1 MAMLRVSSYRRL
13 FEEQQ
18 WGQAAGGSQRCGAHL
33 LKSSA
38 GGVLMADCPEP
49 DFPAA
54 HALNRA
60 GVVRFTQERSIMA
73 ALNDRLAVLI
83 DVARCLEEENE
94 SLELQIIELEERLG
108 VKPSSSTSLSIASP
122 SDYSVEA
129 VIERLRREKEDI
141 LCETEALKTE
151 LQSLQMKYD
160 EVVEQRT
167 LVQLE
172 REDVAVEVDADTAD
186 CLALRDQVGI
196 YEEQLAEMERQHEL
210 RVESLTEPETG
221 DEGAA
226 PPVALQFPQIDITPA
241 IMDIKE
247 YYCQL
252 AESLQ
257 FESRARA
264 VGAITAGGDEQQN
277 RLEKLT
283 GGKVKDPSEVTDV
296 NVLKDLV
303 AELQKEVAELEKYGE
318 DLEAEIEAKR
328 EAHLLKIEEL
338 EVRTL
343 IITLISSIPV
353 SLTGSSCSRSAHSV
367 CLDPHQPA
375 GGRRGP
381 AGADKGAD
389 RRLRGAAQP
398 EDDSGYRN
406 RCL

>member
-1 MAMLRVSSYRRL
+1 MLQALFWLLCEGSGADMAMLRVSSYRRL

-38 GGVLMADCPEP
+38 RGGVLMADCPEP

-83 DVARCLEEENE
+83 DVVR
-94 SLELQIIELEERLG
+94 
-108 VKPSSSTSLSIASP
+108 
-122 SDYSVEA
+122 
-129 VIERLRREKEDI
+129 
-141 LCETEALKTE
+141 
-151 LQSLQMKYD
+151 
-160 EVVEQRT
+160 
-167 LVQLE
+167 
-172 REDVAVEVDADTAD
+172 
-186 CLALRDQVGI
+186 VG
-196 YEEQLAEMERQHEL
+196 AAG

-338 EVRTL
+338 ETHISQLEEDEADLQEQIKEQTGDYEELLSQKMTL
-343 IITLISSIPV
+343 DIEI
-353 SLTGSSCSRSAHSV
+353 A
-367 CLDPHQPA
+367 A
-375 GGRRGP
+375 YRGLVEEEEE
-381 AGADKGAD
+381 
-389 RRLRGAAQP
+389 RLC
-398 EDDSGYRN
+398 Y
-406 RCL
+406 L